1 MEETS
6 KNFNLWKQ
14 LLKFKILIMLVSII
28 GLFATNLATLLNAR
42 THDFLYTGFRK
53 VLLIAGSS
61 IADVALIKSPT
72 IQASRK
78 VEEATK
84 ILRTENISLKT
95 INQKLHSDLDDLYI
109 RHAKTITIL
118 DKTTKSAKDVAATIQ
133 KRLAKGLVRN
143 TAAIPAEAIPLIG
156 AGITTIAIGFDIF
169 DACMT
174 MKDINSLLTLL
185 GQGEENPDFCGKK
198 LPPRSEVLNSI
209 KKD

>member
-1 MEETS
+1 MEEPS

-28 GLFATNLATLLNAR
+28 GLFATNLATLLNAS
-42 THDFLYTGFRK
+42 THDFLYTSLRK

-72 IQASRK
+72 TQATRK

-84 ILRTENISLKT
+84 ILRTENIALKT
-95 INQKLHSDLDDLYI
+95 INQKLHSDLDDLHI
-109 RHAKTITIL
+109 RHAKTITVL
-118 DKTTKSAKDVAATIQ
+118 DETTKSAKDVAAKIKNRVT
-133 KRLAKGLVRN
+133 KGVIRN
-143 TAAIPAEAIPLIG
+143 TVAM
-156 AGITTIAIGFDIF
+156 AGGPVITTFAIGFDIF

-174 MKDINSLLTLL
+174 MKDINSLLTLF
-185 GQGEENPDFCGKK
+185 GQGEANPDFCGQN
-198 LPPRSEVLNSI
+198 LPPRSEFLNLI